1 MMSLDRTSKGMTLIE
16 MTAVVV
22 VTSIIALGMTMGT
35 RGVLLHYQTD
45 HVRQDLRQY
54 GNNVMREAV
63 RELNLA
69 QKVEVDGLNGF
80 SRIKLYKYYNDL
92 TPSMVISCHQ
102 TNGVQFNYDVQINGS
117 LMLPNFGA
125 YRSSGQRNELV
136 KDFVVTSEPSSRP
149 GLTAFKQSYLHLEL
163 TIAMDQDV
171 FTNGQNTSEDHYF
184 HRGVFLGQSFIMKK
198 LTNDQSQIS

>member
-1 MMSLDRTSKGMTLIE
+1 MTSLFRTAKGMTLIE

-22 VTSIIALGMTMGT
+22 VTSIIALGMTIGT

-45 HVRQDLRQY
+45 YVRQDLRQY
-54 GNNVMREAV
+54 GNNIMREAV

-102 TNGVQFNYDVQINGS
+102 TNGIKFNYDDPINGT
-117 LMLPNFGA
+117 LKLPNFGV
-125 YRSSGQRNELV
+125 YRNDGQRNV
-136 KDFVVTSEPSSRP
+136 WIKDFIVSNEPSSRP

-163 TIAMDQDV
+163 TIALDQDV
-171 FTNGQNTSEDHYF
+171 FTNGQSTSENHYF
-184 HRGVFLGQSFIMKK
+184 HRGVFMGQSFIMKK

>member
-1 MMSLDRTSKGMTLIE
+1 MTSLFRTAKGMTLIE

-22 VTSIIALGMTMGT
+22 VTSIIALGMTIGT

-45 HVRQDLRQY
+45 YVRQDLRQY
-54 GNNVMREAV
+54 GNNIMREAV

-102 TNGVQFNYDVQINGS
+102 TNGIQFNYDDPINGT
-117 LMLPNFGA
+117 LKLPNFGA
-125 YRSSGQRNELV
+125 YRNDGQRNVWIRDFIVSNEL
-136 KDFVVTSEPSSRP
+136 SSRP

-163 TIAMDQDV
+163 TIALDQDV
-171 FTNGQNTSEDHYF
+171 FTNGQSTSENHYF
-184 HRGVFLGQSFIMKK
+184 HRGVFMGQSFIMKK